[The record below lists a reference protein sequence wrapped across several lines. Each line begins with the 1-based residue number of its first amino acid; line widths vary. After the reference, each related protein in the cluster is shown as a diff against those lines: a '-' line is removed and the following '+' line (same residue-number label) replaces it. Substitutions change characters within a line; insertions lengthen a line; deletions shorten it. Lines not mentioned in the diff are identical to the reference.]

1 MRFNEK
7 FSLKLSLS
15 FNSFLQ
21 NYMFDLIIGVY
32 YLKYSF
38 FVKRIFLTLYII
50 IRFYSINSLHWK
62 KTPYETRFKTFF
74 IEIYSRYRRL
84 TQL

>member
-38 FVKRIFLTLYII
+38 FVKRIFLTLY
-50 IRFYSINSLHWK
+50 NSFL
-62 KTPYETRFKTFF
+62 
-74 IEIYSRYRRL
+74 L
-84 TQL
+84 NQLVTLEKNAV